1 MASKRAKHL
10 TLIIVAQTACVGV
23 GLWVQLRF
31 AEASIH
37 EEIERD
43 VRAELADGVLNMLD
57 ELESGP
63 AVGSS
68 AADFARARL
77 RLPVRAAR
85 TQTVTGTQRQEG
97 SQRTRTP
104 RLPSGGEF
112 IVVDRQWRIMR
123 PAEEATGSTIPASEP
138 AQNVSWKSVMA
149 PSAGDG
155 RVLQGTVEL
164 AGGLHLASAVAI
176 PDSSGFVV
184 AHCPAGIVA
193 SRSSGI
199 AGTLV
204 PLAGMALLWTSALL
218 GIAVHMILSRFYD
231 DFDRVRREAAAE
243 SLRHTQG
250 LIRTRDA
257 VIFGL
262 AKLADSRDPET
273 GDHLERISTY
283 ATILASALHHHPKFC
298 DEATPAFARLI
309 GISSALHDIGKVGIA
324 DRILRKPGSLND
336 NERAIMA
343 THTTIGGECLRE
355 IEQRLGSSNFLQMAR
370 EIALHHHERWDGNG
384 YPVGLAGTAI
394 PLSARIVA
402 IVDVY
407 DALSSKRVYKQA
419 ISHNECV
426 AVIREEAGKHFDPD
440 LVDVWLRIETTF
452 HDISRQHNGD
462 PPDGATAEAGNAAD
476 QAAAAVREERVDVL
490 ASVPR

>member
-1 MASKRAKHL
+1 M
-10 TLIIVAQTACVGV
+10 
-23 GLWVQLRF
+23 
-31 AEASIH
+31 
-37 EEIERD
+37 
-43 VRAELADGVLNMLD
+43 
-57 ELESGP
+57 
-63 AVGSS
+63 
-68 AADFARARL
+68 
-77 RLPVRAAR
+77 
-85 TQTVTGTQRQEG
+85 
-97 SQRTRTP
+97 
-104 RLPSGGEF
+104 
-112 IVVDRQWRIMR
+112 
-123 PAEEATGSTIPASEP
+123 
-138 AQNVSWKSVMA
+138 
-149 PSAGDG
+149 
-155 RVLQGTVEL
+155 
-164 AGGLHLASAVAI
+164 
-176 PDSSGFVV
+176 
-184 AHCPAGIVA
+184 
-193 SRSSGI
+193 
-199 AGTLV
+199 
-204 PLAGMALLWTSALL
+204 
-218 GIAVHMILSRFYD
+218 
-231 DFDRVRREAAAE
+231 
-243 SLRHTQG
+243 
-250 LIRTRDA
+250 
-257 VIFGL
+257 
-262 AKLADSRDPET
+262 
-273 GDHLERISTY
+273 
-283 ATILASALHHHPKFC
+283 
-298 DEATPAFARLI
+298 
-309 GISSALHDIGKVGIA
+309 GIA